1 MNNANLLLF
10 SADDSVV
17 RAACGAV
24 LRTRHALRVIDTWA
38 DALNEIETG
47 CLGAT
52 LAVIDL
58 DPRLHAIDL
67 LTLLHRRMPVLM
79 LGFHHDGIVD
89 RMLRRRGAAGYLLK
103 PIDTAALVE
112 AVDAVEHT
120 GAAWV

>member
-17 RAACGAV
+17 RATCGAV

-103 PIDTAALVE
+103 PVDTTALIE
-112 AVDAVEHT
+112 AVDSVEHT
-120 GAAWV
+120 GLAWV